1 MTTKS
6 NLAILR
12 KVSMWMVDGTFAVAP
27 KLFTQ
32 LFTIGCTMNGFFLPL
47 AFFLLSDKTMES
59 YNLAF
64 DMLAGFGLN
73 PKSIGCDFEAGI
85 IDSAQENFPRKEK

>member
-1 MTTKS
+1 
-6 NLAILR
+6 
-12 KVSMWMVDGTFAVAP
+12 
-27 KLFTQ
+27 
-32 LFTIGCTMNGFFLPL
+32 MNGFFLPL

-59 YNLAF
+59 YNLVF

-85 IDSAQENFPRKEK
+85 IGLLYIQKIYSYETVKNLINFFQFNLSFSLTL